1 MGKNNKTQGKKGKV
15 TKKKKSH
22 KVLKSILLIILLTI
36 LICAGVFTYKVYKN
50 GGGLAGFVT
59 TLVGTDPEKTKSL
72 PDFYCLLMGKSQNM
86 TDTIIVAK
94 YSPSTGESALLS
106 IPRDSFVGTNKN
118 AATASDKINSKY
130 QISPQKTIDA
140 VNQLTGLNIK
150 YYVTVDTSALRNL
163 VDAIGGVY
171 FDVPIDMDYDDSSQK
186 LYIHLKAGPQLLNGE
201 QAEWVV
207 RFRHNNDG
215 TSYPASYG
223 DNDLG
228 RMKTQREFIM
238 EVAKQT
244 LKVENITKVD
254 DILKIAEEEVETN
267 IDWDT
272 MMEYVPALLSFDSS
286 KMKTG
291 TLPGTP
297 QYCNGVAVYL
307 VNEKESKELVNELF
321 LSSSSDTNVVDGN
334 AVANETIAEGTVQ
347 KNYKVEILNGTGS
360 SAKLEKAVEQLTA
373 QGYKV
378 SKKGN
383 TNIANTTTIINRSNK
398 TKSDENEIR
407 ALLGTGTAITG
418 ENNSNV
424 DFTIILGK
432 DY

>member
-1 MGKNNKTQGKKGKV
+1 MGKNNKTQEKKGKV

-22 KVLKSILLIILLTI
+22 KVLKSILIIILLTI

-59 TLVGTDPEKTKSL
+59 TLVGTDPEKTKNL

-118 AATASDKINSKY
+118 TATASDKINSKY

-140 VNQLTGLNIK
+140 VNKLTGLNIK
-150 YYVTVDTSALRNL
+150 YYVTVDTRALRNL

-171 FDVPIDMDYDDSSQK
+171 FDVPIDMDYDDSSQN

-228 RMKTQREFIM
+228 RMKTQRDFIM

-272 MMEYVPALLSFDSS
+272 MMEYVPALLNFDST

-321 LSSSSDTNVVDGN
+321 LSSGSDTNVIDGN
-334 AVANETIAEGTVQ
+334 AVANETMSEGTTQ

-360 SAKLEKAVEQLTA
+360 SAKLEKAVDQLTA

-407 ALLGTGTAITG
+407 ALLGTGKAITG